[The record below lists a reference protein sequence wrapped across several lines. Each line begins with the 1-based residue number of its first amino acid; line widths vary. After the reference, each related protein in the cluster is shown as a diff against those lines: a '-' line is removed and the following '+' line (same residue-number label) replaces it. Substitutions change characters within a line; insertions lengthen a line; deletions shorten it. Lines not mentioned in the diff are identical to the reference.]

1 MKSIF
6 KRKFRD
12 EDYNSNVAAIL
23 VATFA
28 VFTVITVTL
37 LSIAFIDW
45 SMSNGLLRAI
55 LILVTFLIII
65 GWVMTEPDD
74 E

>member
-1 MKSIF
+1 MKSIL

-12 EDYNSNVAAIL
+12 ECYNSDVDAIL